1 MAVRYILGLDLG
13 PAADPTGLA
22 VVERGK
28 AEVGPTHAIRHLVR
42 FPPGTPFAAIAAAV
56 AGAIRDGGLRSPPVV
71 CDLTAVGPTV
81 LPVLRKALPR
91 GWLEPVALTTALE
104 AVEVDRVWRVPK
116 RDLVTGLQLA
126 LQQRRLKVAPDLPE
140 ADLLVREL
148 HAFRAAVTLAP
159 SDPTAAADWRSR
171 PGDDLVLAVALAV
184 WWADRHPDHGP
195 DAYAAGGSELLDF
208 LDRLFPPQPRPA
220 GW

>member
-28 AEVGPTHAIRHLVR
+28 AEGGPTYAVRHLVR
-42 FPPGTPFAAIAAAV
+42 FPPGTPFPAV
-56 AGAIRDGGLRSPPVV
+56 AAEVADATRDGGLGRPPVV

-81 LPVLRKALPR
+81 LPVLRKAGLHVT
-91 GWLEPVALTTALE
+91 PVALTMALD
-104 AVEVDRVWRVPK
+104 AAEVDRVWRVPT

-148 HAFRAAVTLAP
+148 HAFRAAVTLG
-159 SDPTAAADWRSR
+159 STDPAAAADWRAR

-195 DAYAAGGSELLDF
+195 DVYAAGGSELLAF